1 MTSADK
7 FGIVF
12 AVGFTAVMIG
22 LISAGTFSTSEP
34 SFSQSTQVETYSPPP
49 KPIIEESTPAQSSM
63 ASHSENSLTTV
74 LSYNIRGGIVEDIVG
89 DSNSNSVDILID
101 SRLDGQLTITIIS
114 SVVQSFDDGSY
125 FVLVDDEEVYDFTQN
140 GSILTIPFLAG
151 TTEISILGIND
162 DYVEAQAAADK
173 AAADKAAADKA
184 AADKAAADKAAAD
197 KAASDKAAADKA
209 AADKAAADKAA
220 SDKAASD
227 KAASDKAASDKAAAD
242 KAAADKAAADK
253 AAADKAAADKAAADK
268 AAADKAA
275 ADKAAADKAAA
286 DKAAAYKAAADKA
299 AADKAAADKA
309 AADKAAADKAAALP
323 MSVSVENATG
333 SSSPGCE
340 PNCFIPN
347 KVTVAVGG
355 TVTFVNSDTAP
366 HTSTSG
372 TPSDGPSGVWDS
384 SLVMPGASY
393 DAIISSAGTY
403 DYFCM
408 VHPWMTGIVIAK

>member
-184 AADKAAADKAAAD
+184 AADKAAA
-197 KAASDKAAADKA
+197 
-209 AADKAAADKAA
+209 
-220 SDKAASD
+220 
-227 KAASDKAASDKAAAD
+227 
-242 KAAADKAAADK
+242 
-253 AAADKAAADKAAADK
+253 
-268 AAADKAA
+268 
-275 ADKAAADKAAA
+275 
-286 DKAAAYKAAADKA
+286 
-299 AADKAAADKA
+299 
-309 AADKAAADKAAALP
+309 LP

>member
-34 SFSQSTQVETYSPPP
+34 SFSQSTEVETYSPPP

-197 KAASDKAAADKA
+197 KAA
-209 AADKAAADKAA
+209 
-220 SDKAASD
+220 
-227 KAASDKAASDKAAAD
+227 
-242 KAAADKAAADK
+242 
-253 AAADKAAADKAAADK
+253 
-268 AAADKAA
+268 
-275 ADKAAADKAAA
+275 
-286 DKAAAYKAAADKA
+286 
-299 AADKAAADKA
+299 ADKAAADKA

>member
-34 SFSQSTQVETYSPPP
+34 SFSQSTEVETYSPPP

-162 DYVEAQAAADK
+162 DYVEAQAA
-173 AAADKAAADKA
+173 
-184 AADKAAADKAAAD
+184 
-197 KAASDKAAADKA
+197 
-209 AADKAAADKAA
+209 
-220 SDKAASD
+220 
-227 KAASDKAASDKAAAD
+227 DKAASDKAAAD

-253 AAADKAAADKAAADK
+253 AAAD
-268 AAADKAA
+268 
-275 ADKAAADKAAA
+275 
-286 DKAAAYKAAADKA
+286 KAAADKA